1 VSDTYVSR
9 RMPVEVRQWGPS
21 WEKMLEALDWLATT
35 GTYYKFYVNEEVYDE
50 EKSAHP
56 KQVVNSTLPPVGLP
70 RLIIY
75 THQFDHCEPRHGHYL
90 VKYAQG
96 DVRVLNHEQY
106 RREIEPDE
114 AFSTLIRLEA

>member
-1 VSDTYVSR
+1 MSDTYVSR

-21 WEKMLEALDWLATT
+21 WDKMSAALNWLATT
-35 GTYYKFYVNEEVYDE
+35 GTYYKLYVNEEIYDDE
-50 EKSAHP
+50 GELQ
-56 KQVVNSTLPPVGLP
+56 KQAVNSTLPPVGLP

-75 THQFDHCEPRHGHYL
+75 THQFDHYEPRHGHYL

-106 RREIEPDE
+106 RREIEQ
-114 AFSTLIRLEA
+114 T